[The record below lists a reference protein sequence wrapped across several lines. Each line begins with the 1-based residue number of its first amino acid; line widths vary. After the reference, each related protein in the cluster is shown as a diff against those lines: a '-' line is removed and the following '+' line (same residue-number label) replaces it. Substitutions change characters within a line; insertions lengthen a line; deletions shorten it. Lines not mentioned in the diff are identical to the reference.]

1 MLPTILGVIAALIA
15 AILLFAATRPDSF
28 RVERSTTIKAP
39 PERVFGY
46 INDFH
51 NWPAWS
57 PWERMDPALKRTY
70 SGPTSGKG
78 SAYAWEGNSKV
89 GSGRME
95 IQESSPPGKILINLD
110 FMKPMEAHNITEF
123 TLVPKG
129 DTTDVTWAMYGP
141 SPYLSKVMQTFFS
154 MEKMV
159 GGSFAEG
166 LANLKAAAEANK

>member
-1 MLPTILGVIAALIA
+1 MLLTILAILAVIVA
-15 AILLFAATRPDSF
+15 AILIFAATRPDSF

-57 PWERMDPALKRTY
+57 PWEKIDPAMKRTF
-70 SGPTSGKG
+70 GATTAGKG
-78 SAYAWEGNSKV
+78 ATYAWEGNSKV

-95 IQESSPPGKILINLD
+95 IRESSPPGRILINLD
-110 FMKPMEAHNITEF
+110 FMKPMEAHNIAEF
-123 TLVPKG
+123 TLLPKG

-141 SPYLSKVMQTFFS
+141 SPFLSKVMQTFFS

-166 LANLKAAAEANK
+166 LANLKAAAEAGK